1 MKTNKKLVLAIGL
14 TLMAL
19 TTTFAQRYR
28 TADVAVAFGS
38 GFAPALSY
46 NQYYGKK
53 FKYGFGVR
61 FTSFNAGQTD
71 LITAPA
77 KLTAGKESLAAFFEP
92 KKITS
97 QLDTLRLSNSQSNS
111 LNLSI
116 NLQYSITPKIEVGF
130 NIDAVGLS
138 FGGKQSGTFI
148 AKQTDA
154 QGKTNNNKVQMGSPT
169 SFNLLLISDSDIGNL
184 NSELYGRYWLN
195 DKFGIRAGLGFQ
207 FVEYTAT
214 QKLAFDNDRF
224 RGKFLQPMVAISYKF

>member
-1 MKTNKKLVLAIGL
+1 MKKQFLLAIGIL
-14 TLMAL
+14 FLAF
-19 TTTFAQRYR
+19 TTSFGQRYR

-53 FKYGFGVR
+53 FKYGFGLR
-61 FTSFNAGQTD
+61 FTSFTAGQTNV
-71 LITAPA
+71 ITAPA

-97 QLDTLRLSNSQSNS
+97 QLDTLSLTKVQSNS

-116 NLQYSITPKIEVGF
+116 NLQYSITPKIDVGF
-130 NIDAVGLS
+130 NIDAIGLS
-138 FGGKQSGTFI
+138 FGGQQSGTFI

-154 QGKTNNNKVQMGSPT
+154 QGKLNNNKIQTGSPT

-207 FVEYTAT
+207 FVEYTTT

-224 RGKFLQPMVAISYKF
+224 RGKFLQPMIAVSYKF